1 MEPLMYV
8 IDLLCDALA
17 LRVPDSLSSGL
28 MAKVPRGGGAAK
40 KWKDLDRMTRTAEE
54 KGSPNGKR
62 IQLWLAY

>member
-1 MEPLMYV
+1 MYV

-40 KWKDLDRMTRTAEE
+40 K
-54 KGSPNGKR
+54 
-62 IQLWLAY
+62 